1 MHPSSAKCMML
12 VTFTA
17 TSSHLSSITN
27 VSLTDNNYDFVFCDD
42 DDWGGMMGVFCDD
55 DDGEWF
61 CDDDNGE

>member
-1 MHPSSAKCMML
+1 MML

-42 DDWGGMMGVFCDD
+42 DDWGGMMIIVEACLWFCDD
-55 DDGEWF
+55 DDDWGEMMMMDTEWW
-61 CDDDNGE
+61 